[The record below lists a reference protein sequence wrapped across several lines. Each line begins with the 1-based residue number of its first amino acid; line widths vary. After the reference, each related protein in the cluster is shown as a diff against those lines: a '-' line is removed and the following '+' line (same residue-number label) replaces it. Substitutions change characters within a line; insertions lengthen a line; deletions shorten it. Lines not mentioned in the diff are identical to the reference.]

1 MSLLQVLGPV
11 LLLTLVNCYSSAE
24 VSNVAQTATVNL
36 PGVGT
41 VTVNALE
48 PEGHLPQILIT
59 EASAG
64 RQLLLTDVGTSA
76 GKKRDSYDVMHHDRC
91 PMCPRVRFRVR
102 EVVGMPSP
110 LIFAIAMWPGTS
122 DCTYYATVIGAV
134 NGQLKVLTPD
144 QLWSN
149 VEGGFYVGDLGTR
162 RGYGLVRWN
171 FVWGDEAHYQ
181 PHRYEVSIFRFDAA
195 ESCFKLVQKTTS
207 HRKYHT
213 GEEWLAEMG
222 LNCRN
227 VLRDFPDLGC

>member
-1 MSLLQVLGPV
+1 MSFSQILGPV
-11 LLLTLVNCYSSAE
+11 ILLTLVNCYSSAE
-24 VSNVAQTATVNL
+24 LSNVAQSATVNF
-36 PGVGT
+36 PGLGT
-41 VTVNALE
+41 VSVKALE

-59 EASAG
+59 ERPAG
-64 RQLLLTDVGTSA
+64 RQLLLTDVGTSDPE
-76 GKKRDSYDVMHHDRC
+76 GRHSYVIHHDWRAS
-91 PMCPRVRFRVR
+91 CPRVRFRVQN
-102 EVVGMPSP
+102 VTGMPSP
-110 LIFAIAMWPGTS
+110 LILAIAIRPGGS
-122 DCTYYATVIGAV
+122 DCRYAATIIGAV
-134 NGQLKVLTPD
+134 DGQLKVLTPD

-149 VEGGFYVGDLGTR
+149 AEGGFYVGDLGRR

-195 ESCFKLVQKTTS
+195 ESRFKLVQKTTS

-227 VLRDFPDLGC
+227 VLRNFPDLGC